1 MQKRQAELS
10 VLIPPNSAKGLSKS
24 HRARSVGIGRAHAK
38 AILLGEHAVVYGAPA
53 LALPIP
59 QLTATASVGWSPHSP
74 DGPHDMS
81 LTMTGSASRPMVTQ
95 ASESLR
101 RLTAEFRASMGVTDR
116 LHLDMVI
123 DCAIPPGRGLGS
135 SAACARAVVLALA
148 DLFDREISQS
158 TAFDLVQTAENVT
171 HGRASGVD
179 AMAVGASVPLL
190 FQAGGAQELAVGC
203 EGLFIIADS
212 GVVGRTKDAVELLR
226 EGFLRHPG
234 SQERFVR
241 RASVLT
247 EEARHAFAE
256 GRPEELGSRLT
267 DYHEL
272 LRTAGLSID
281 RIDTLV
287 EAARTAGALG
297 AKMTGGGM
305 GGCMIALTRSWQAS
319 EVTRKLHEAGA
330 VQTWVLPLRRLAG
343 HAP

>member
-1 MQKRQAELS
+1 M
-10 VLIPPNSAKGLSKS
+10 LIPPNSAKGLSKS

-148 DLFDREISQS
+148 DLFDRKISQS

-190 FQAGGAQELAVGC
+190 FQAGEAQELAVGC

-212 GVVGRTKDAVELLR
+212 GVVGRTRDAVELLR

-234 SQERFVR
+234 SQERFVL

-247 EEARHAFAE
+247 EEARHAFAD

-267 DYHEL
+267 EYHEL

-330 VQTWVLPLRRLAG
+330 VQTWVLPLRRLAS

>member
-1 MQKRQAELS
+1 M
-10 VLIPPNSAKGLSKS
+10 IPPNSAKGLSKS

-148 DLFDREISQS
+148 DLFDRKISQS

-190 FQAGGAQELAVGC
+190 FQAGEAQELAVGC

-212 GVVGRTKDAVELLR
+212 GVVGRTRDAVELLR

-234 SQERFVR
+234 SQERFVL

-247 EEARHAFAE
+247 EEARHAFAD

-267 DYHEL
+267 EYHEL

-330 VQTWVLPLRRLAG
+330 VQTWVLPLRRLAS